1 MRREEPL
8 RRTDGPRSAHPRD
21 RSSVVLEEAGFT
33 LVEAMIALI
42 ISGILASALISLLLG
57 QSRFYERTDDQIYAE
72 QSLRASMDL
81 VATELRM
88 GGSADLLSA
97 EADSITLRFDL
108 MRAIVCDTTG
118 ADAVTA
124 FAFDR
129 ITDANVAGGAT
140 GTAVSGPYVEP
151 FTYADGWL
159 PTESATGSGPKTSCV
174 ATGAP
179 AGLPDPAYATLTG
192 WLSGIGARPD
202 PGSVV
207 RFYGTLQY
215 RFAPS
220 TFFATRTA
228 LWRGSQELIG
238 PFDNGA
244 TFSYLMADGSVQT
257 SVASADL
264 ADVRGVRLTATA
276 LGDGANRFN
285 VQRPI
290 ELDVPFRN

>member
-1 MRREEPL
+1 MNETRRRDAPL
-8 RRTDGPRSAHPRD
+8 QGNRAVYVD
-21 RSSVVLEEAGFT
+21 RPLPDERGFT
-33 LVEAMIALI
+33 LVEALIALV
-42 ISGILASALISLLLG
+42 ISGVLASALLSLLIG

-88 GGSADLLSA
+88 GSPADLISA
-97 EADSITLRFDL
+97 EADSVRIRFDL
-108 MRAIVCDTTG
+108 IRAIVCDTTA

-129 ITDANVAGGAT
+129 ITDANVTGGAI
-140 GTAVSGPYVEP
+140 GTAMSGPYEEP

-159 PTESATGSGPKTSCV
+159 PTESSTGSVPKASCV

-179 AGLPDPAYATLTG
+179 SGLPDVSYAVLTG
-192 WLSGIGARPD
+192 WSSGIGSRPD

-207 RFYGTLQY
+207 RLYGTLTY

-238 PFDNGA
+238 PFDTGA
-244 TFSYLMADGSVQT
+244 GFSYVMADGTVQSSV
-257 SVASADL
+257 SSSDFD
-264 ADVRGVRLTATA
+264 DVRAIRISATA
-276 LGDGANRFN
+276 LGDGANRYD
-285 VQRPI
+285 VQRPVQ
-290 ELDVPFRN
+290 LDIPFRN